1 MNFLPARHTD
11 GRVTAEGLSLAI
23 DRARYPSLRDG
34 DVVVGIRPHDVS
46 PAEKGDL
53 ALRVE
58 VVEPMGFEA
67 YAHGTLGAQGFVAR
81 LDGGAAL
88 PKVGDTLSLRADPD
102 AVHLFHPETGRALDL
117 PEPA

>member
-1 MNFLPARHTD
+1 
-11 GRVTAEGLSLAI
+11 V
-23 DRARYPSLRDG
+23 
-34 DVVVGIRPHDVS
+34 RPHDVS
-46 PAEKGDL
+46 PAETGDL

-88 PKVGDTLSLRADPD
+88 PKVGDTLLAARRPPTRCTSFD
-102 AVHLFHPETGRALDL
+102 PETGRALDL